1 MNKFYDTLR
10 NEEYKK
16 FVESKK
22 TGKYSADYLSWAVV
36 HDTLKK
42 VFQYVEYKTHEY
54 EITTANGSTLTV
66 PYMLLPN
73 GTAMVKV
80 TLTVTDFDGDVRTHE
95 ECLAI
100 RDFKMAAAQAPDSA
114 QVENTIRR
122 CIAKAG
128 SMLTGFGIELWF
140 GEDIK
145 DLDYH
150 PQIPNY
156 AELQGNTGAEVK
168 TRSDIEVKLKA
179 LSRDPKF
186 KGMKKKGKSLQVLVN
201 DWLKK
206 EQRTEAEITAKYIE
220 LTDLKEGII
229 NKEKEA
235 A

>member
-10 NEEYKK
+10 NEEYKQ
-16 FVESKK
+16 FVEKK
-22 TGKYSADYLSWAVV
+22 GKYDYLSWAVAV
-36 HDTLKK
+36 DFANKC
-42 VFQYVEYKTHEY
+42 FQYVEY
-54 EITTANGSTLTV
+54 EIQNYTMTTSNGSTLTV

-73 GTAMVKV
+73 STALVKV
-80 TLTVTDFDGDVRTHE
+80 TLKLTDFDGDVRTHE

-100 RDFKMAAAQAPDSA
+100 RDQRNRAVVNPDSA
-114 QVENTIRR
+114 QVENAIRR
-122 CIAKAG
+122 CIAKAI

-150 PQIPNY
+150 PQIPNH

-186 KGMKKKGKSLQVLVN
+186 KGMKKKGKSLQVLVH
-201 DWLKK
+201 DWLRK
-206 EQRTEAEITAKYIE
+206 EERTEAEITAKYIE

>member
-10 NEEYKK
+10 NEEYKQ
-16 FVESKK
+16 FVEKK
-22 TGKYSADYLSWAVV
+22 GKYDYLSWAVAV
-36 HDTLKK
+36 DFANKC
-42 VFQYVEYKTHEY
+42 FQYVEYKIQNYTM
-54 EITTANGSTLTV
+54 TTSNGSTLTV

-73 GTAMVKV
+73 STALVKV
-80 TLTVTDFDGDVRTHE
+80 TLKLTDFDGDVRTHE

-100 RDFKMAAAQAPDSA
+100 RDQRNRAVVNPDSA
-114 QVENTIRR
+114 QVENAIRR
-122 CIAKAG
+122 CIAKAI

-150 PQIPNY
+150 PQIPNH
-156 AELQGNTGAEVK
+156 AELQGNTGAKVK
-168 TRSDIEVKLKA
+168 TRSDNEVKLKA

-201 DWLKK
+201 DWLTK